1 MGLIARAVEAVG
13 IPTVSISLAK
23 ELTIAVGMPRS
34 VFLKWPLGHPL
45 GEPHRPAQQRTV
57 IYTTLHTL
65 LTAQEPGTLV
75 EPNFRWRRE
84 EYAEPDWTALE
95 NPSQVATG

>member
-23 ELTIAVGMPRS
+23 ELTIAVGTPRA

-57 IYTTLHTL
+57 IYTALDTL

-75 EPNFRWRRE
+75 EPGFRWRRE
-84 EYAEPDWTALE
+84 EYAEPDWTAL
-95 NPSQVATG
+95 VTGDLRQ